1 MAKYL
6 DSQNLKNGNQHL
18 EQLNKQLCQKKE
30 QMKCH
35 YADQEAYLEHIYQD
49 SHAVLK
55 GMADIVESLGECSTG
70 GSEKALQNEKAHD

>member
-35 YADQEAYLEHIYQD
+35 YADQEAYLEHIY
-49 SHAVLK
+49 
-55 GMADIVESLGECSTG
+55 
-70 GSEKALQNEKAHD
+70 